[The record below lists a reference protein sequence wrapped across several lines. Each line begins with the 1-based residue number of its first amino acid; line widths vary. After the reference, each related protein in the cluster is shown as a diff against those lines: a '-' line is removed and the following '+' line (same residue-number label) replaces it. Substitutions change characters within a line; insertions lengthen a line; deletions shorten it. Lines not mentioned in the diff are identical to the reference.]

1 VAAQVN
7 FWIGE
12 DLGSLITS
20 FVENYEPTD
29 EPLSSR
35 TVVVPNPLVGQWFEQ
50 QLAQRLGSRGQFV
63 SGIAAN
69 LDVIFPSTF
78 IGRVLYENPD
88 DYNKWSAEGLAGR
101 LLATRSSTG
110 ELSVTQATA
119 RARKLHDVLHL
130 RPDDLATYLAEEE
143 NARERS
149 ALAALQAKGFDSPWQ
164 RLGEFEDM
172 GSDIGGDVTIFGCN
186 ELASGTLL
194 PSVARALGARR
205 RVDVYVSTPALE
217 ILHRRLDDLETP
229 SCLVTSWAADSLANL
244 TSWLTVCDEA
254 HRTWLPRLTKGHED
268 RGLVRA
274 LLEGDQSTTPMT
286 RRATTWLE
294 VHGAVGSLRQVE
306 IVRDALLHAIDEL
319 GVAPHEV
326 RVVTTDAGR
335 FIPLMNALWTGRG
348 GEGAPAPFLQ
358 FEVADPALPRPS
370 DRLRGFTQVLRTLDS
385 HFTLHDVVAL
395 ISEPALQEGLGLSR
409 GAVERIAELSGSSGV
424 SLGLTGTHRADMGIF
439 EASDDAGSWE
449 RFSDRG
455 VLATVFESDE
465 SDIEAA
471 VRPLGVPDD
480 LYAMADLAQ
489 LVRRLVSAQSEIGVH
504 RPMGE
509 WLSLYGDW
517 TDLIGRV
524 EGVIDNGLER
534 VMERLR
540 SQSLPDD
547 VAITYSEMR
556 ELFLEGSGAIGG
568 GSVFGRG
575 GVSVQDIHALQ
586 DAPFRVTCLI
596 GLDEDLT
603 PSPTSPPAH
612 LGSPRAGDPSPRNR
626 FRSALLST
634 ILSTTERVI
643 ITTSDRSVRD
653 NSPISLA
660 LPLAELSDA
669 LARGGVEL
677 TRRQHPRHAF
687 SPKISMSSVG
697 VELDVDD
704 VAPAF
709 SMDATAAELA
719 TLLHNRAASSLDDDL
734 PVRPADISNVARPTV
749 LDVAQ
754 LLRFV
759 KDPQKVFLQT
769 AFSGASLPESGQE
782 LPDVPRLEVGNQL
795 ERWNV
800 RRVMVDRALRDA
812 STPFIDTHPDAVLSS
827 VATGLRGRAAL
838 DLDVSGLRSFVER
851 HRLDLDAVR
860 AVRVPASEFPALV
873 TSGTLDRPLVRPAFN
888 LYDSTIGPLV
898 INWTVSSSF
907 TSTFFGLFL
916 EVAAATVER
925 GAAVRGVLVHPL
937 KPKDEDFGFNPH
949 LAMRWSSDDPVV
961 AASRALTLLGDL
973 RDLQSQDVPLH
984 FYETSLSGSDN
995 DALKQVFGKSESG
1008 KWEGGDYAAASP
1020 GERLDAINRLLFPFD
1035 FEELEE
1041 LRGGEFAMRANQLQS
1056 LFDAVAITIPKNNDV
1071 SWVTTLG
1078 GGNGAL

>member
-1 VAAQVN
+1 MAARVN

-20 FVENYEPTD
+20 FVENYEPAD

-35 TVVVPNPLVGQWFEQ
+35 TVVVPNPLVGQWLEQ
-50 QLAQRLGSRGQFV
+50 QLAQRHGKPDQVVGGV
-63 SGIAAN
+63 AAN

-78 IGRVLYENPD
+78 IGRILYENPD
-88 DYNKWSAEGLAGR
+88 DYNNWSAERLAGH

-130 RPDDLATYLAEEE
+130 RPDELATYLAGEE

-149 ALAALQAKGFDSPWQ
+149 ALAALQAGGFDSPWQ
-164 RLGEFEDM
+164 RLREFEDM
-172 GSDIGGDVTIFGCN
+172 GSDIGGDVTVFGCN
-186 ELASGTLL
+186 ELASGALL
-194 PSVARALGARR
+194 PSVVRALGARR
-205 RVDVYVSTPALE
+205 RVDVYLSTPALE
-217 ILHRRLDDLETP
+217 ILHRRLDGLDTP
-229 SCLVTSWAADSLANL
+229 SCLMTSWAGDSLAHL
-244 TSWLTVCDEA
+244 STWLTVCNEA
-254 HRTWLPRLTKGHED
+254 QRTWLPRLTRGHED
-268 RGLVRA
+268 RSLVRA
-274 LLEGDQSTTPMT
+274 LIEGDLSATLVPQ
-286 RRATTWLE
+286 RATSWLE
-294 VHGAVGSLRQVE
+294 VHGAVGYFRQVE
-306 IVRDALLHAIDEL
+306 VARDALLHAIDEL

-335 FIPLMNALWTGRG
+335 FIPIMNTLWTGRG
-348 GEGAPAPFLQ
+348 GEGAPSPFLQ
-358 FEVADPALPRPS
+358 FEVADPSLPRPS
-370 DRLRGFTQVLRTLDS
+370 DRLRGFTQLLRTLDS

-395 ISEPALQEGLGLSR
+395 VSEPALQEGLGLNR

-439 EASDDAGSWE
+439 EADDDAGSWE

-455 VLATVFESDE
+455 LLATVFESDE
-465 SDIEAA
+465 SDIESA

-489 LVRRLVSAQSEIGVH
+489 LVQRLVSAQSEVGVH

-509 WLSLYGDW
+509 WLSRYGEW

-524 EGVIDNGLER
+524 DDVIDNGLER

-540 SQSLPDD
+540 SESLPDD
-547 VAITYSEMR
+547 VAITYHEMR
-556 ELFLEGSGAIGG
+556 ELFLEASGAIGG

-634 ILSTTERVI
+634 ILSTSERVI
-643 ITTSDRSVRD
+643 ITTGDRSVRD

-687 SPKISMSSVG
+687 SPKISLSSVD

-709 SMDATAAELA
+709 SMDATTAELA
-719 TLLHNRAASSLDDDL
+719 TLLYNRAAPSLDDDV
-734 PVRPADISNVARPTV
+734 PIRPPDITSVTRPAV
-749 LDVAQ
+749 LDVAR

-782 LPDVPRLEVGNQL
+782 LPDVPRLEVGSHL
-795 ERWNV
+795 DRWNV
-800 RRVMVDRALRDA
+800 RRAMVDRALRNA
-812 STPFIDTHPDAVLSS
+812 SMPFIDTHPDAVLSS
-827 VATGLRGRAAL
+827 VATGLRRRAAL
-838 DLDVSGLRSFVER
+838 DLDVAGLQSFVER
-851 HRLDLDAVR
+851 HRSDLEAVR
-860 AVRVPASEFPALV
+860 AVRVPASQFPARV
-873 TSGTLDRPLVRPAFN
+873 TSGTLDRPLARPAFN

-916 EVAAATVER
+916 DVAAATVER
-925 GAAVRGVLVHPL
+925 GAAVSGVLVRPL
-937 KPKDEDFGFNPH
+937 KPKDVDTGFNPH
-949 LAMRWSSDDPVV
+949 LAMRWSCDDPVD
-961 AASRALTLLGDL
+961 AAARALTLLGEL
-973 RDLQSQDVPLH
+973 HDLQSDDVPIH
-984 FYETSLSGSDN
+984 FYETSLAGSDN
-995 DALKQVFGKSESG
+995 DALKQVFGPSG
-1008 KWEGGDYAAASP
+1008 VVKWEGGGFAAASP
-1020 GERLDAINRLLFPFD
+1020 GERLDTINRVLFPFD

-1041 LRGGEFAMRANQLQS
+1041 LRGGEFAARANQFQS
-1056 LFDAVAITIPKNNDV
+1056 VFDDVAITTAKKHDV

-1078 GGNGAL
+1078 GGDGAL